1 MKKSKIIIP
10 AAAILALSVG
20 ASVTGTVAWFTASR
34 TQTVSAT
41 NLAAVNAA
49 GDLKVTVSAGHATT
63 KKGEKSIELSYLKD
77 VSLAVTN
84 DNLRGFVPVIDQVGD
99 NFNITATRQLTTA
112 ELKSYSSVSVDPA
125 KYDDNV
131 DGKINVYYY
140 CSWTAKFETSS
151 NAANYLLFDTSKS
164 SISSTND
171 NSIYNA
177 LRISMTTSEKNIV
190 WAPKT
195 TLSESEVYY
204 VNEAATLKTPVS
216 ATVAPDFST
225 YVKEGDTS
233 ILGKYEGAF
242 KTATKIN
249 DGDSKGNADTNAGL
263 LSTNL
268 KNGTPT
274 TVKFTV
280 WFEGIDPSCITSGIA
295 EISDNTSKIV
305 KDLALSF
312 YAVDSTT
319 FID

>member
-1 MKKSKIIIP
+1 
-10 AAAILALSVG
+10 
-20 ASVTGTVAWFTASR
+20 
-34 TQTVSAT
+34 
-41 NLAAVNAA
+41 
-49 GDLKVTVSAGHATT
+49 
-63 KKGEKSIELSYLKD
+63 
-77 VSLAVTN
+77 
-84 DNLRGFVPVIDQVGD
+84 
-99 NFNITATRQLTTA
+99 
-112 ELKSYSSVSVDPA
+112 
-125 KYDDNV
+125 
-131 DGKINVYYY
+131 
-140 CSWTAKFETSS
+140 
-151 NAANYLLFDTSKS
+151 
-164 SISSTND
+164 
-171 NSIYNA
+171 
-177 LRISMTTSEKNIV
+177 
-190 WAPKT
+190 
-195 TLSESEVYY
+195 YY
-204 VNEAATLKTPVS
+204 VKEAATLKTPVS
-216 ATVAPDFST
+216 ATVAPDFRT

-319 FID
+319 FIA